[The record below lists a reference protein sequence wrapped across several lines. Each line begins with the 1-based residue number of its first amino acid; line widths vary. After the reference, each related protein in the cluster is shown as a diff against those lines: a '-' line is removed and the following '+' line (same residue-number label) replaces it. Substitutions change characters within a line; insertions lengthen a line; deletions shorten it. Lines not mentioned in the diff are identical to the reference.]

1 MDGDVLIDPEAS
13 LQPRRQVVIVFPP
26 LGGQRVNLGRQLCS
40 TPHPRPPFPHHTD
53 GLSSDLPLRRRTGTR
68 MIESSAR
75 RFRRSTSTPRI
86 CSRFVWWRCSIQ
98 APAMRPCTPR

>member
-40 TPHPRPPFPHHTD
+40 TPHPHPPSHTT
-53 GLSSDLPLRRRTGTR
+53 LTGCLQTCLCDDAQVR
-68 MIESSAR
+68 E
-75 RFRRSTSTPRI
+75 
-86 CSRFVWWRCSIQ
+86 
-98 APAMRPCTPR
+98 

>member
-40 TPHPRPPFPHHTD
+40 PPIPTPPSHTT
-53 GLSSDLPLRRRTGTR
+53 LTG
-68 MIESSAR
+68 
-75 RFRRSTSTPRI
+75 
-86 CSRFVWWRCSIQ
+86 
-98 APAMRPCTPR
+98 